1 MVVAEDIILGWDSD
15 PMHRRISASARENIV
30 NAGGDGACGNVLV
43 PHAVPALGRA
53 DALGESLNPC
63 FAVSSKRLADCEHI
77 GWQVTDVRWN
87 HLGLTQI
94 LLGDLVRDEH
104 KHGWLACGLAIFPF
118 HAHADAAHIWVRLLK
133 VKQLANGCRV
143 PFAYAL
149 RVRGC
154 QCYLFFIWFHGDSF
168 SKSWRDFSRH
178 IVTFRVTNAKEVGGT
193 RTSTQPAVRVR
204 LFLRTVF

>member
-15 PMHRRISASARENIV
+15 PMHRRVSASARENIV

-43 PHAVPALGRA
+43 PDAVAALGRA

-63 FAVSSKRLADCEHI
+63 LAVSSKRLADCEHI
-77 GWQVTDVRWN
+77 GWQVTDLRWN

-118 HAHADAAHIWVRLLK
+118 T
-133 VKQLANGCRV
+133 ANPIPG
-143 PFAYAL
+143 
-149 RVRGC
+149 
-154 QCYLFFIWFHGDSF
+154 
-168 SKSWRDFSRH
+168 
-178 IVTFRVTNAKEVGGT
+178 TFWCG
-193 RTSTQPAVRVR
+193 
-204 LFLRTVF
+204 FLRASKPPTAGACPLLTL